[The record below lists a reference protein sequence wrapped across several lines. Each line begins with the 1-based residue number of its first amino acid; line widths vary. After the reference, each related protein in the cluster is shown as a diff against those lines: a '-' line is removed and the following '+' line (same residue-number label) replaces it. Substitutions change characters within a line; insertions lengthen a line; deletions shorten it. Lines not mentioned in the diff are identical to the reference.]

1 MFHGKYLAQLR
12 ALLPLKT
19 IAPTAGG
26 PSGTACPPEASTT
39 SRTDGLAATLQPPR
53 HRRRQQVQFRDTPDQ
68 IAPRLTEQDPLM
80 VAGAVVFDCRPAL
93 LPVSVN
99 VSGIDMR
106 ASQSAISPA
115 ESVLVPPELE
125 QQFGGGGGGF
135 V

>member
-1 MFHGKYLAQLR
+1 MFRGKYLAQLR

-26 PSGTACPPEASTT
+26 PSGTACTPVASTT
-39 SRTDGLAATLQPPR
+39 SRTDGLDATPQPPR
-53 HRRRQQVQFRDTPDQ
+53 RRWRQQVQFRYTPDQ
-68 IAPRLTEQDPLM
+68 IAPRLMEQDPLM

-106 ASQSAISPA
+106 ASRSAISPA

-125 QQFGGGGGGF
+125 RHFGGGGGF